1 MAYLFDR
8 YRPHLYGFK
17 LRIGKDISE
26 GMGLRP
32 LEESVKLARKYRTRL
47 SLHATYPLEPMPGD
61 RGPPGPGR
69 RAVPHLPGQ
78 GALQHPGRKRP
89 HLPGGVERPGAGVLF
104 DSAQG
109 RIHCSFPVARAAIEQ
124 GFPPD
129 VISTDLITFSVYQE
143 RLFSLPVT
151 MSRFLALDMSLY
163 DVVRRVTAV
172 PASLMG
178 LGGEIGTLRPGALAD
193 VAVHEAGGAE
203 VRLPGLLR
211 QFPARLRPPAAPDDP
226 QGWAVLLAE
235 HGVYRL
241 LPLRGYHSSP

>member
-1 MAYLFDR
+1 MAGAGYMENIDPALYDERAMAYLFDR

-89 HLPGGVERPGAGVLF
+89 HLPGGVERPGAGRPLR
-104 DSAQG
+104 Q
-109 RIHCSFPVARAAIEQ
+109 
-124 GFPPD
+124 
-129 VISTDLITFSVYQE
+129 
-143 RLFSLPVT
+143 
-151 MSRFLALDMSLY
+151 
-163 DVVRRVTAV
+163 
-172 PASLMG
+172 
-178 LGGEIGTLRPGALAD
+178 RPGPHPLFLPRGP
-193 VAVHEAGGAE
+193 GG
-203 VRLPGLLR
+203 
-211 QFPARLRPPAAPDDP
+211 
-226 QGWAVLLAE
+226 
-235 HGVYRL
+235 H
-241 LPLRGYHSSP
+241 

>member
-1 MAYLFDR
+1 MENIDPALYDERAMAYLFDR

-47 SLHATYPLEPMPGD
+47 SLHATYPLEPMPEIVDRLGRGD
-61 RGPPGPGR
+61 VLCHTFQAKGPYSILDENGR
-69 RAVPHLPGQ
+69 IFPEVWSAR
-78 GALQHPGRKRP
+78 
-89 HLPGGVERPGAGVLF
+89 ERGVLF

-151 MSRFLALDMSLY
+151 MSRFLALDM
-163 DVVRRVTAV
+163 
-172 PASLMG
+172 
-178 LGGEIGTLRPGALAD
+178 
-193 VAVHEAGGAE
+193 
-203 VRLPGLLR
+203 
-211 QFPARLRPPAAPDDP
+211 
-226 QGWAVLLAE
+226 
-235 HGVYRL
+235 
-241 LPLRGYHSSP
+241 LPLIHI